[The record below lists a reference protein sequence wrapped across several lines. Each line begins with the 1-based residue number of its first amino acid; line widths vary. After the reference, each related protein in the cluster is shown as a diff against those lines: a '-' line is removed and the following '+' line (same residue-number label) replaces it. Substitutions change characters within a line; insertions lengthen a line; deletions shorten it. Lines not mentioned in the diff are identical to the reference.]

1 MVASAV
7 ALPSLVSDEVKAM
20 IASTSPA
27 TQLEGDAMPAKPG
40 PYFSLLASLSYG
52 DGHKLVER
60 EDEHYPDYINLVP
73 VSGQKSRSQRKPHPS
88 MKPIRL
94 DTRAP
99 APAIDEHLLVEAEG
113 DDVLEFRFKA
123 LFGAAMIAFA

>member
-1 MVASAV
+1 VVASTV

-27 TQLEGDAMPAKPG
+27 TQLEGDAMPAC
-40 PYFSLLASLSYG
+40 FSLLASLSYG
-52 DGHKLVER
+52 DGQKLVKR
-60 EDEHYPDYINLVP
+60 EDEHYPDYVNLVP

-88 MKPIRL
+88 IKPIRL
-94 DTRAP
+94 DSRAP

-123 LFGAAMIAFA
+123 LFGAAIIAFA